1 MDEINESLL
10 WAQGSRF
17 YEQLKVVDDMN
28 NSWSYELKPLDA
40 MNNLGLR
47 VEMNDSRSWAKGS
60 SVRIEP

>member
-1 MDEINESLL
+1 MNESLL

-40 MNNLGLR
+40 MNDLGLWKIWMILGC
-47 VEMNDSRSWAKGS
+47 EHQALNAMNTLGL
-60 SVRIEP
+60 